1 MQTNGLIAIYNATR
15 NELEEVECELQVQN
29 YWRQLEADE
38 RVYLLE
44 EYAFVDEEAM
54 QGIEHDELIEAGWT
68 VLQ

>member
-1 MQTNGLIAIYNATR
+1 MQANGLIAIYNATR
-15 NELEEVECELQVQN
+15 NELEEAECMLQVQN
-29 YWRQLEADE
+29 YWRQLDTGE

-44 EYAFVDEEAM
+44 EYAFVDAEAM